1 MLMPIRGT
9 HSRSEA
15 GTNLV
20 CVTGVAVAGARLAF
34 VWLGFGG
41 GGGGGCLDIMCLG
54 LQGLGLRSSWFF
66 LVSL

>member
-1 MLMPIRGT
+1 MLMPIKGF

-20 CVTGVAVAGARLAF
+20 GVTGVAVAGTRLAF

-41 GGGGGCLDIMCLG
+41 GRGCLDMMCLG